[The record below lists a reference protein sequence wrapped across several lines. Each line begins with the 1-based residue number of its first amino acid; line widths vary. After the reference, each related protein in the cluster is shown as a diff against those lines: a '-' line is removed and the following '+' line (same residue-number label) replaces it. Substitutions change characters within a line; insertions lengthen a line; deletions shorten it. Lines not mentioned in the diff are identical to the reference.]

1 MKKSSPIIIDSSV
14 IYSIASSDDSNHQ
27 KAQEISN
34 RLFKDKRTI
43 IMPEDVFS
51 ETLNI
56 IGKKLGREK
65 QFDVAKDLLSG
76 IFLII
81 ESNEKIR
88 SCAAEKLK
96 KIAGSVSYTDCAVM
110 AFADEYQTKE
120 ILGFDEV
127 FGKQGY
133 KLPE

>member
-1 MKKSSPIIIDSSV
+1 MKNSTIIVDTSV
-14 IYSIASSDDSNHQ
+14 IYSIASIDDSDHH

-34 RLFKDKRTI
+34 QLFKNKRTI

-65 QFDVAKDLLSG
+65 QLDVAKDLLSG

-88 SCAAEKLK
+88 SFAIEKLK
-96 KIAGSVSYTDCAVM
+96 KVAGSVSYTDCAVM

-120 ILGFDEV
+120 IFGFDEV
-127 FGKQGY
+127 FRKQGY
-133 KLPE
+133 KLPGD